1 MTYLCHNL
9 PVCLQRKPFITK
21 MFTMNAKNL
30 SLKITNTDSKMS
42 ISKTKLQSGFSLPG
56 NNRCIVKLLDK
67 YLSLLPPENTPVHE
81 SKEKF
86 TVDVSVSS
94 FTNQRVGINS
104 ILNIL
109 SELSK
114 KSGISVRYTNH
125 SLQATAITRMFNAVV
140 EEKIIA
146 EKSGH
151 RSL

>member
-1 MTYLCHNL
+1 MSPEKAIYNKHIYYEY
-9 PVCLQRKPFITK
+9 KEFIT
-21 MFTMNAKNL
+21 
-30 SLKITNTDSKMS
+30 KITNTDSKMS